1 MAFFSQT
8 QGSATS
14 AFGRTQV
21 RSTEPFSITR
31 RRIVDE
37 ARAELDQRVKSDFH
51 VNESA
56 KWEVRTAAA
65 MKRAAVAN
73 IARSLKQRDQAALEA
88 RRNKLRTMLTAE
100 DEGYRIE
107 LASQAEAPADRAK
120 RLVKEARRRKEERE
134 EKRKQFVEEQLERQ
148 WKDGCD
154 DLRTIDSQFFNLHC
168 RSEVLKQVEDHK
180 MRQMEQEADR
190 SRWANEWES
199 ARLKGMEM
207 DKKHAEARAQALLEN
222 RRDLR
227 RQMEEQQEARRR
239 EMEQLAQDKAFFQKI
254 LAMDAEAA
262 KHKAE
267 MEHERKR
274 QLQRETAA
282 YNEALQKQREEAY
295 RLQREQD
302 KADLWAKME
311 EFKEDTRRAEGDK
324 EAQRRDMREYREYLA
339 KRREEERLMERE
351 LDRLVQEDLDR
362 SNLARDLQWE
372 RERLARERLM
382 AEVHQ
387 TRAQQIAEKQRRKLR
402 EEEEV
407 FMEKRAAEL
416 DVARAHEEERR
427 EIEEQKQQAQRRLRD
442 LDSQVSINRERAR
455 LQREE
460 AMAELRAAEQAEKE
474 YRAKLEAFR
483 VATIEQSKRNYGIK
497 SATGAGHIQPAAKL
511 QYQSRP

>member
-1 MAFFSQT
+1 
-8 QGSATS
+8 
-14 AFGRTQV
+14 
-21 RSTEPFSITR
+21 
-31 RRIVDE
+31 
-37 ARAELDQRVKSDFH
+37 
-51 VNESA
+51 
-56 KWEVRTAAA
+56 
-65 MKRAAVAN
+65 
-73 IARSLKQRDQAALEA
+73 
-88 RRNKLRTMLTAE
+88 
-100 DEGYRIE
+100 
-107 LASQAEAPADRAK
+107 
-120 RLVKEARRRKEERE
+120 
-134 EKRKQFVEEQLERQ
+134 
-148 WKDGCD
+148 
-154 DLRTIDSQFFNLHC
+154 
-168 RSEVLKQVEDHK
+168 
-180 MRQMEQEADR
+180 
-190 SRWANEWES
+190 
-199 ARLKGMEM
+199 
-207 DKKHAEARAQALLEN
+207 
-222 RRDLR
+222 
-227 RQMEEQQEARRR
+227 
-239 EMEQLAQDKAFFQKI
+239 
-254 LAMDAEAA
+254 MDAEAA